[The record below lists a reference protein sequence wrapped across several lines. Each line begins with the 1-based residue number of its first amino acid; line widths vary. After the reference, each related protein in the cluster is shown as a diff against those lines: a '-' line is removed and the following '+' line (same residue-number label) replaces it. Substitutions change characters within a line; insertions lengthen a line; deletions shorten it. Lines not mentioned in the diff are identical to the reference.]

1 MLSNFCTITNL
12 HASLVCRSTIQIKS
26 HAEKILSKLDDGID
40 VLGVCSKLQQT
51 DMPRQVSDTEDDIIV
66 PTIEDAS
73 IKNTKS
79 NLLRRPSKKR
89 PARSLMNDS
98 TETDEFNSCDDHF
111 MSFDTLDF
119 NAVWVLCAMN
129 KPPTTVAVDE
139 SPAFM
144 EL

>member
-1 MLSNFCTITNL
+1 MEEYWNNL
-12 HASLVCRSTIQIKS
+12 DETRSTIQIKS

-66 PTIEDAS
+66 PTIENAS
-73 IKNTKS
+73 IKNTTS
-79 NLLRRPSKKR
+79 NLPRRPLKKR

-98 TETDEFNSCDDHF
+98 TETDEFNSCDDDF
-111 MSFDTLDF
+111 MSFDTLDV
-119 NAVWVLCAMN
+119 NPVWVLCAMN